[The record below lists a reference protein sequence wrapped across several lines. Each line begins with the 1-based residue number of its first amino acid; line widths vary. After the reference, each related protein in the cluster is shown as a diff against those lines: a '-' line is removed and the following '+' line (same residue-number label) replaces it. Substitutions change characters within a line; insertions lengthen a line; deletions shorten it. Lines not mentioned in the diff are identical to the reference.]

1 MKQFVEVLLCAVL
14 LILPGC
20 GEHTYLDQ
28 PLPAPSSDAQEL
40 AFGMNSFATALYT
53 VVDGEVDAEEN
64 LVFSPCSI
72 STCLGMARAGAAGT
86 TAAQMDDVLH
96 YTLGQDLL
104 HVTLGQLTEKLV
116 AENSLDTPA
125 VVGEQEFELTTA
137 IANAGWL
144 QQDYGIAD
152 DYVSVLQE
160 QYRAGVSFVDFS
172 AHFDE
177 IDDEINSWADNQT
190 NGKIPKLVGET
201 DITPDTRLV
210 LVNTVYLKGSWHNPF
225 DARMTQERTFYTAT
239 GQELLVPMM
248 TQTGVFDYAA
258 DDLVQAVSLPLVSG
272 TLSLVVMLP
281 RAGAFDRVEAALSAG
296 GLHALV
302 HAQEQT
308 EVCCT
313 LPRFAVRFR
322 RSLNEDLQALGM
334 TDAFGGAADFSGIT
348 GGPNGLF
355 ISFVIHEAVIEVQ
368 EKGIEA
374 AAATAVGIAETAS
387 PEPPNPDPPIEFT
400 ADRPFFFLI
409 HDSASDAVLFL
420 GRVMEPEDV

>member
-28 PLPAPSSDAQEL
+28 SLPSPSSDAQEL

-53 VVDGEVDAEEN
+53 VVDREIEAEEN

-72 STCLGMARAGAAGT
+72 SSCLGMARAGAAGT
-86 TAAQMDDVLH
+86 TAAQMDAVMH

-104 HVTLGQLTEKLV
+104 HETFGQFAENLV
-116 AENSLDTPA
+116 AENSLAPP
-125 VVGEQEFELTTA
+125 VVAGEQEVELTTA
-137 IANAGWL
+137 IANGGWL
-144 QQDYGIAD
+144 QQNYGIAD
-152 DYVSVLQE
+152 EYVSVLQE
-160 QYRAGVSFVDFS
+160 QYRAGISFVDFS
-172 AHFDE
+172 ADFDE

-190 NGKIPKLVGET
+190 NRKIPKLVGESDVT
-201 DITPDTRLV
+201 ADTRLV
-210 LVNTVYLKGSWHNPF
+210 LVNTVYLKGSWRTPF
-225 DARMTQERTFYTAT
+225 DERMTQERAFYTAT
-239 GQELLVPMM
+239 GQELRVPMM
-248 TQTGVFDYAA
+248 RRTGSFSYAA

-272 TLSLVVMLP
+272 TLSLVVILP
-281 RAGAFDRVEAALSAG
+281 RPGAFDRVEAALSAG

-334 TDAFGGAADFSGIT
+334 TDAFGPAADFSCIT
-348 GGPNGLF
+348 GGPNELF

-374 AAATAVGIAETAS
+374 AAATAVGIEATAS
-387 PEPPNPDPPIEFT
+387 PESPNPDPPVEFT
-400 ADRPFFFLI
+400 ADRPFFFLV
-409 HDSASDAVLFL
+409 HDNASDAVLFL